1 MATIDRVKLAIL
13 KAYLL
18 GRAVAERHGSKGE
31 ILRLTQAAIDQLS
44 TSGSDEQNIQLL
56 FYTLLKCE
64 LLRESPDIVSCR
76 AQAKSVAY
84 QIGEEVFDNYMA
96 VQDATQTKKAA
107 YGMQQGII
115 ADSGV
120 QTYEEYGVSDG
131 HHVWIVRKNVALEA
145 LNIDEKDLSESEMR
159 FLHEVPL
166 YKILEKHGIEVA
178 P

>member
-1 MATIDRVKLAIL
+1 
-13 KAYLL
+13 
-18 GRAVAERHGSKGE
+18 
-31 ILRLTQAAIDQLS
+31 
-44 TSGSDEQNIQLL
+44 
-56 FYTLLKCE
+56 
-64 LLRESPDIVSCR
+64 
-76 AQAKSVAY
+76 
-84 QIGEEVFDNYMA
+84 
-96 VQDATQTKKAA
+96 
-107 YGMQQGII
+107 MQQGII